1 MESLLAGYLCVGLRD
16 SSRVNGTSA
25 DDTVDATDCYT
36 RSMSMSDA
44 WRIEK
49 ALLMNERKDTV
60 NDFTTLYKM
69 YTSTTTTRRS
79 RFTARE
85 QKPPHILGGTSII

>member
-16 SSRVNGTSA
+16 SSRVNETSA
-25 DDTVDATDCYT
+25 DDTVDATDCST

-69 YTSTTTTRRS
+69 YTNTTT
-79 RFTARE
+79 
-85 QKPPHILGGTSII
+85 

>member
-1 MESLLAGYLCVGLRD
+1 MESLLAGYLCVGLID

-25 DDTVDATDCYT
+25 DIVDATDCST

-69 YTSTTTTRRS
+69 YTGTTTTRKS
-79 RFTARE
+79 RFNAGE
-85 QKPPHILGGTSII
+85 QKLPHFLDGTTII